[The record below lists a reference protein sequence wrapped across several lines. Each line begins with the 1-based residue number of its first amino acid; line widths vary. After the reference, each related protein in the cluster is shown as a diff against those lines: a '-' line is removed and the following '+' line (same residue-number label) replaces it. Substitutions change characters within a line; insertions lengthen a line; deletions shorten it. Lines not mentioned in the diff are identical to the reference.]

1 MSGRGSGVSLLGP
14 KKKPIGTLRRS
25 RKGLSHQSCFSLRS
39 QAPPISQ
46 PGERMGGGGEGKAFW
61 EIELS
66 LPSPQEGVK
75 NREKKVI
82 SRIPNYPTSQ
92 MHPFL
97 LLHTSGL
104 RSRSSLPRTS
114 FPLLCS
120 RPKPVK
126 PSFLQAADQG

>member
-1 MSGRGSGVSLLGP
+1 MGV
-14 KKKPIGTLRRS
+14 
-25 RKGLSHQSCFSLRS
+25 
-39 QAPPISQ
+39 
-46 PGERMGGGGEGKAFW
+46 GGEGKVFW

-66 LPSPQEGVK
+66 LPGPQEGVK

-104 RSRSSLPRTS
+104 RSHSSLPGMS

-120 RPKPVK
+120 RPKPAK
-126 PSFLQAADQG
+126 PSFLQAADQGRPWLCGPATNLLWDLGKSFLFSGLRFPL